1 MQAEHT
7 GAPAILSRGDPGWD
21 DARKAWNRAVDQQ
34 PAAIAVPQTAA
45 DVIAAVNYA
54 RRRGLRVA
62 AQGTGHNAAPLG
74 PLDDTL
80 LVKTHAM
87 RQVSID
93 PAARTA
99 RAEAGAVW
107 ADVVGPAAGY
117 GLAGLTGSSPDVGVA
132 GYTLGGGM
140 GWLGRAYGLSANN
153 VEAFELVTADGRFRC
168 VDPVSEPDLFWALR
182 GGGGS
187 FGVVTALELRLF
199 PVASVYAGLLWWP
212 IDAAREVLPA
222 WQELTA
228 SGLPDEFTTVFRF
241 MRFPPVPDVPE
252 PVRGR
257 PFVVIDVIH
266 LGSPAEADALLAPLR
281 RLRPAADTVRTISMP
296 ALSHLHMDPAQ
307 PVAGAG
313 NGLMLGSL
321 PPPALD
327 EITHLAGPGAESPL
341 LAVELRHADGE
352 MRRARPGN
360 GALAA
365 IDAEYALTAAGPAG
379 APGVTSATVAA
390 VQTVMSAMAPWAAP
404 QTYLNFTG
412 ASRGPASFWTPQAY
426 DRLRRIKAA
435 VDPGELIRANHP
447 IPPADDITAGQASAG
462 DPMAAAWPAAGPA
475 TWRPLQPAR

>member
-7 GAPAILSRGDPGWD
+7 AAPAILSRG
-21 DARKAWNRAVDQQ
+21 
-34 PAAIAVPQTAA
+34 
-45 DVIAAVNYA
+45 
-54 RRRGLRVA
+54 GLRVA

-153 VEAFELVTADGRFRC
+153 VESVDLVTADGRFRC
-168 VDPVSEPDLFWALR
+168 VGPVSEPDLFWALR

-281 RLRPAADTVRTISMP
+281 RLRPAA
-296 ALSHLHMDPAQ
+296 
-307 PVAGAG
+307 
-313 NGLMLGSL
+313 
-321 PPPALD
+321 
-327 EITHLAGPGAESPL
+327 
-341 LAVELRHADGE
+341 
-352 MRRARPGN
+352 
-360 GALAA
+360 
-365 IDAEYALTAAGPAG
+365 
-379 APGVTSATVAA
+379 AA

-447 IPPADDITAGQASAG
+447 VPPADDSPAGQASAG

-475 TWRPLQPAR
+475 TWCPLQPAR